1 MQIVKINKDKMQL
14 ITIRPVIRT
23 TQLIELEN
31 QTEMVQIKITESH
44 RKYRKTQ
51 K

>member
-1 MQIVKINKDKMQL
+1 MQIVKINKDNKQL
-14 ITIRPVIRT
+14 ITIKSVIRI
-23 TQLIELEN
+23 TQRIELEN
-31 QTEMVQIKITESH
+31 QIEMVQFKIIESH